1 MPWLFC
7 PHSHPLTN
15 QDKWVWGGYL
25 TGIGGAWRMPA
36 LVSQSW
42 LRCLPMAALQ
52 VCSIAIEVVGG
63 ANWEQ
68 LQGWREQVRS
78 SCIHRLGHR
87 EAEFYVGGYLLQRN
101 HVCLITSNGVW
112 GKVGSA
118 ESKHMCHI
126 RSLGSGEGSSKRHPI
141 EFTCALLYK
150 GSVSPLTRGSAF
162 GWERRKTVR

>member
-1 MPWLFC
+1 
-7 PHSHPLTN
+7 
-15 QDKWVWGGYL
+15 
-25 TGIGGAWRMPA
+25 
-36 LVSQSW
+36 
-42 LRCLPMAALQ
+42 MAALQ
-52 VCSIAIEVVGG
+52 VCSTAMEVMGG

-78 SCIHRLGHR
+78 SCIHWLRHR

-150 GSVSPLTRGSAF
+150 GSVSPPYQR
-162 GWERRKTVR
+162 ERFWLREEEDCAVGHGFFFFFLSLFSKLFFRPQ